1 MTQKHHNMTYDKD
14 QIERNMTL
22 CHTQIHHTDIK
33 KRTNDSIVLKNIF
46 GTQFV
51 LIRQKRTIK
60 LRHKLNNKLK
70 SK

>member
-1 MTQKHHNMTYDKD
+1 
-14 QIERNMTL
+14 MTL

-51 LIRQKRTIK
+51 LYKAEA
-60 LRHKLNNKLK
+60 NNNASLQVE
-70 SK
+70 